1 MNKILKILEWLLVL
15 YLGIMFIENCIYI
28 SLALSQILKFSFGI
42 QFFINFYLPNLILI
56 GILPIFLFFT
66 IRNIKKLKW
75 HTLIIVFILT
85 LIIPKEHPFLTN
97 VNDYGLGVLFE
108 SKKRV
113 LYDDII
119 AQQNQYQADSSQ
131 TVIKLENI
139 YRFNYKN
146 GKIKRKGKLIESKQF
161 APNGNVILTNNTK
174 FFYNSNNQIIKK
186 LIQYSKNRC
195 DTTYYYY
202 SKDSLCLGSKMF
214 YKDYIT
220 KTENKYDSHKNL
232 IYSCTQLDDS
242 IIDSFKYIYNE
253 NQQKVKSIFQSTNS
267 SEPSITEYI
276 YSDSSMTEINYVDE
290 DSIRNKIYFKFD
302 SIGNWVEQS
311 FFSNEGEKSTTYY
324 YYDSEN
330 RKIKETSELQ
340 SRNIEKN
347 WKYDNNG
354 LIISE
359 IESDD
364 SGDLKEINYL
374 YDSNGRLIK
383 KTVMDKKSEETSWI
397 ELTTYEYFNNN

>member
-1 MNKILKILEWLLVL
+1 
-15 YLGIMFIENCIYI
+15 
-28 SLALSQILKFSFGI
+28 
-42 QFFINFYLPNLILI
+42 
-56 GILPIFLFFT
+56 
-66 IRNIKKLKW
+66 
-75 HTLIIVFILT
+75 
-85 LIIPKEHPFLTN
+85 
-97 VNDYGLGVLFE
+97 
-108 SKKRV
+108 
-113 LYDDII
+113 
-119 AQQNQYQADSSQ
+119 
-131 TVIKLENI
+131 
-139 YRFNYKN
+139 
-146 GKIKRKGKLIESKQF
+146 
-161 APNGNVILTNNTK
+161 
-174 FFYNSNNQIIKK
+174 
-186 LIQYSKNRC
+186 
-195 DTTYYYY
+195 
-202 SKDSLCLGSKMF
+202 
-214 YKDYIT
+214 
-220 KTENKYDSHKNL
+220 
-232 IYSCTQLDDS
+232 
-242 IIDSFKYIYNE
+242 
-253 NQQKVKSIFQSTNS
+253 
-267 SEPSITEYI
+267 
-276 YSDSSMTEINYVDE
+276 MTEINYVDE